1 MPTTGL
7 SSPCSPTP
15 VTRGASSVAPTS
27 RCTPPG
33 CSCWLAD
40 PETFLGSGAPA
51 PGTRGGCAT
60 LTGVTA
66 AWPAP
71 DPTTA
76 LVAASAEPTERRA
89 RVEGV
94 DLARALAIAGM
105 LVAHFVLRDRPGPL
119 DSVRAF
125 VDGRAMPLFVLLAGV
140 SITLLT
146 RRARHPDRTLL
157 VRAAVFLPL
166 GLALQEW
173 TVGIAIILQY
183 YALYYVVAVGLRRLG
198 DRALLAVAAAV
209 TAAAGVTIQLLGPRW
224 PGYTTWDGGHGL
236 LPPWGLLA
244 NVAVNGYYPFL
255 PAGAFLCVGM
265 WLGRRD
271 LGDARLALRLV
282 VVGLV
287 LALTGYVGV
296 RAIGDRL
303 HADGIT
309 TGADGLP
316 TVKED
321 RVDQVLEVTSAPSVA
336 VLLEQYSNDAD
347 ERRGQLHGLIV
358 YAESRSPAF
367 HAERLLDAGGH
378 SEMPAWVLGA
388 TGTSLVALGGCLLL
402 VRRAPGPLVPLVD
415 LGQLSFTAYVAQ
427 ALIIRW
433 TPSVEDTTIGQQF
446 GIATAVL
453 AGLVAFAWLWRRWR
467 RRGPLEALL
476 HLVAHP

>member
-1 MPTTGL
+1 M
-7 SSPCSPTP
+7 
-15 VTRGASSVAPTS
+15 
-27 RCTPPG
+27 PPG
-33 CSCWLAD
+33 CSWWPSE

-51 PGTRGGCAT
+51 PDPTGGCAT
-60 LTGVTA
+60 LTDVTA

-71 DPTTA
+71 DPTAA
-76 LVAASAEPTERRA
+76 LPAARAEPPPRRA

-94 DLARALAIAGM
+94 DLARAVAIAGM
-105 LVAHFVLRDRPGPL
+105 LVAHFVLRDHPGAL

-146 RRARHPDRTLL
+146 RGARHPDRTLL

-198 DRALLAVAAAV
+198 DRALLGLAVAV
-209 TAAAGVTIQLLGPRW
+209 TAAAGVTIQLLGPHW

-236 LPPWGLLA
+236 TPPWGLLA
-244 NVAVNGYYPFL
+244 NLTVNGYYPFL

-271 LGDARLALRLV
+271 LGDARLARRLV

-296 RAIGDRL
+296 RAIGGRL

-309 TGADGLP
+309 TGTDGLP
-316 TVKED
+316 TVAED
-321 RVDQVLEVTSAPSVA
+321 RVDQVLSVTNAPSLA
-336 VLLEQYSNDAD
+336 VLLDQFSDDAH
-347 ERRGQLHGLIV
+347 ERHGQLHGLIT
-358 YAESRSPAF
+358 YAENQSPAF

-378 SEMPAWVLGA
+378 SEMPAWVVGA

-402 VRRAPGPLVPLVD
+402 ARRAAVALAPLVA
-415 LGQLSFTAYVAQ
+415 LGQLSLTAYVAQ

-433 TPSVEDTTIGQQF
+433 TPSVEDTSIAQQF
-446 GIATAVL
+446 GVTAAVL

-476 HLVAHP
+476 HLVARP